1 MNQLLTVD
9 TRFGTSTALFNTIHK
24 RLITVM
30 HGEEDVTARLLEWER
45 NSLQQ
50 DLANGFGYT
59 QTFKTARVI
68 STGFGTFIF
77 PLRGRDSE
85 SRRFE
90 MAVQI
95 AGWMAET
102 RPHQD
107 SAYQTSA
114 AVRAVENSERYTNVV
129 YKAGYDQ
136 FSVIINGK
144 TFGKTRIKS
153 DIIVLE
159 GK

>member
-1 MNQLLTVD
+1 MNQLLTVN

-30 HGEEDVTARLLEWER
+30 HGDEDVTTSLQEWER

-59 QTFKTARVI
+59 QTFKAARVV

-77 PLRGRDSE
+77 PLRGRDCE

-95 AGWMAET
+95 AGWLAET

-114 AVRAVENSERYTNVV
+114 AVRAVKNSERYTNVV
-129 YKAGYDQ
+129 YKAGHDQ
-136 FSVIINGK
+136 FSIVINGN
-144 TFGKTRIKS
+144 TLGKTRIKS

>member
-30 HGEEDVTARLLEWER
+30 CGDKDVTTSLLEWER

-50 DLANGFGYT
+50 DLANGHGYT
-59 QTFKTARVI
+59 QTFKAARVV

-77 PLRGRDSE
+77 PLRGRDCE

-95 AGWMAET
+95 ARWMAET

-107 SAYQTSA
+107 NDYQVSA
-114 AVRAVENSERYTNVV
+114 AVRAVGNSERYTNVV
-129 YKAGYDQ
+129 YKAGHDK
-136 FSVIINGK
+136 FTIILGGNTLGC
-144 TFGKTRIKS
+144 TRHKS

>member
-30 HGEEDVTARLLEWER
+30 CGDKDVTTSLLEWER

-50 DLANGFGYT
+50 DLANGHGYT
-59 QTFKTARVI
+59 QTFKAARVV

-77 PLRGRDSE
+77 PLRGRDCE

-95 AGWMAET
+95 ARWLSET

-107 SAYQTSA
+107 SDYQVSA
-114 AVRAVENSERYTNVV
+114 AVRAVGNSERYTNVV
-129 YKAGYDQ
+129 YKAGHDK
-136 FSVIINGK
+136 FTIILGGNTLGC
-144 TFGKTRIKS
+144 TRHKS

>member
-9 TRFGTSTALFNTIHK
+9 TRFGVSTALFNTIHK

-30 HGEEDVTARLLEWER
+30 HGDEDVTNNLQEWEKE
-45 NSLQQ
+45 SLRQ
-50 DLANGFGYT
+50 DLTNGRGFT
-59 QTFKTARVI
+59 QTFKAARVV

-77 PLRGRDSE
+77 PLRGRDCE

-102 RPHQD
+102 RAHQD

-114 AVRAVENSERYTNVV
+114 AVRAVENSERFTNVV
-129 YKAGYDQ
+129 YEAGYDEWR
-136 FSVIINGK
+136 IKLNGAVL
-144 TFGKTRIKS
+144 GRTRIKS

>member
-95 AGWMAET
+95 AGWMVET

-153 DIIVLE
+153 DIIVLQ

>member
-9 TRFGTSTALFNTIHK
+9 TRFGTSIALFNTIHN
-24 RLITVM
+24 RLIRVM
-30 HGEEDVTARLLEWER
+30 HGDDDITARLQEWER
-45 NSLQQ
+45 ESLQQ
-50 DLANGFGYT
+50 DLTNGRGYI
-59 QTFKTARVI
+59 QTFKAARVV

-77 PLRGRDSE
+77 PLRGRDCE

-95 AGWMAET
+95 ASWMAET

-114 AVRAVENSERYTNVV
+114 AVRAVENSERFTNVV
-129 YKAGYDQ
+129 YEAGFDTWK
-136 FSVIINGK
+136 IMLNGAVL
-144 TFGKTRIKS
+144 GRTRLKS

>member
-30 HGEEDVTARLLEWER
+30 HGDEDVTVRLLEWER

-59 QTFKTARVI
+59 QTFKAARVV

-77 PLRGRDSE
+77 PLRGRDCE

-114 AVRAVENSERYTNVV
+114 AVRAVENSERFTNVV
-129 YKAGYDQ
+129 YEAGYDEWR
-136 FSVIINGK
+136 IKLNGAVL
-144 TFGKTRIKS
+144 GRTRIKS

>member
-30 HGEEDVTARLLEWER
+30 CGDEDVTASLLEWER

-50 DLANGFGYT
+50 DLANGHGYT
-59 QTFKTARVI
+59 QTFKAARVV
-68 STGFGTFIF
+68 SAGFGTFIF
-77 PLRGRDSE
+77 PLHGRDCE

-90 MAVQI
+90 MATQI
-95 AGWMAET
+95 ASWMAET

-107 SAYQTSA
+107 SDYQVSA
-114 AVRAVENSERYTNVV
+114 AVRAVENSERFTNVV
-129 YKAGYDQ
+129 YEAGHDQ
-136 FSVIINGK
+136 FKIILNGR
-144 TFGKTRIKS
+144 TLGKTRLKS
-153 DIIVLE
+153 DIIILA

>member
-1 MNQLLTVD
+1 MNQLLIVD

-30 HGEEDVTARLLEWER
+30 HGDEDVTNNLQEWEKE
-45 NSLQQ
+45 SLRQ
-50 DLANGFGYT
+50 DLTNGRGFT
-59 QTFKTARVI
+59 QTFKAARVV

-77 PLRGRDSE
+77 PLRGRDCE

-114 AVRAVENSERYTNVV
+114 AVRAVENSERFTNVV
-129 YKAGYDQ
+129 YEAGYDEWR
-136 FSVIINGK
+136 IKLNGAVL
-144 TFGKTRIKS
+144 GRTRIKS

>member
-30 HGEEDVTARLLEWER
+30 CGDKDVTTSLLEWER

-50 DLANGFGYT
+50 DLANGHGYT
-59 QTFKTARVI
+59 QTFKAARVV

-77 PLRGRDSE
+77 PLRGRDCE

-95 AGWMAET
+95 ARWMAET

-107 SAYQTSA
+107 NDYQVSA
-114 AVRAVENSERYTNVV
+114 AVRAVKNSERYTNVV
-129 YKAGYDQ
+129 YKAGHDK
-136 FSVIINGK
+136 FTIILDGNALGC
-144 TFGKTRIKS
+144 TRHKS